1 MTTATRKHQSKS
13 RDRSERTTQ
22 RSSRRQKSKPQ
33 HIPALERVLPYAE
46 KQRFMVL
53 ETLREECGRELASDA
68 RFNDEEF
75 DWTTF
80 NAEFR
85 RDYAH
90 TSLKELMTYA
100 RSKYGL
106 HTLDDVR
113 ERRASHKKVRS
124 QRIANAGG
132 SGNGYAVYE
141 PDDESEPDEN
151 LDLDDFDTGE

>member
-13 RDRSERTTQ
+13 HDRSERTTQ
-22 RSSRRQKSKPQ
+22 RSRHQKSKPQ

-46 KQRFMVL
+46 KQRLMVL

-68 RFNDEEF
+68 RFNNAEF

-90 TSLKELMTYA
+90 ASLKELMAHA

-106 HTLDDVR
+106 QTLDEVR
-113 ERRASHKKVRS
+113 ERRASHKKIRS
-124 QRIANAGG
+124 QRIANVSG
-132 SGNGYAVYE
+132 SSNGYTSYE
-141 PDDESEPDEN
+141 SDVEVDLDEN
-151 LDLDDFDTGE
+151 LDLDDFDIEE